1 MLEDPS
7 TETFE
12 AFAQLAPDKPRGDVA
27 KALPPV
33 ATISAIDTPPT
44 VVSTGLPPKPSEIE
58 LAAERNWK
66 VMFER
71 KLEEIAGTALQT
83 KESKAAL
90 AKLVNVSKRLSDAE
104 SPILYRQAYLAA
116 LAFGADHEKSE
127 VASAIVDDME
137 FVSSRNGPIYIVMR
151 GLMLFLFLF
160 VVVPALV
167 SVALVLIGS
176 DMFWYVIQYQQAAA
190 VAGLFGVLGS
200 IVSILLR
207 LSDFAETKR
216 KSRDFLFSTGF
227 ALPFVGLVF
236 AWVTSAL
243 FSSHMINV
251 GMSGTL
257 TETADYGFSFYIV
270 IGFLSGF
277 SERFTKGLL
286 GATENTLTP
295 TRPAREGTMRDL
307 SRPDFATV

>member
-1 MLEDPS
+1 
-7 TETFE
+7 
-12 AFAQLAPDKPRGDVA
+12 V
-27 KALPPV
+27 
-33 ATISAIDTPPT
+33 
-44 VVSTGLPPKPSEIE
+44 
-58 LAAERNWK
+58 AERDWRAL
-66 VMFER
+66 FER

-90 AKLVNVSKRLSDAE
+90 AKLVNVSKRLSDVE
-104 SPILYRQAYLAA
+104 SPILYRQAYLAV

-137 FVSSRNGPIYIVMR
+137 LASSRNGPIYIVMR
-151 GLMLFLFLF
+151 GLMVFTSLF

-167 SVALVLIGS
+167 SIALILIGS

-190 VAGLFGVLGS
+190 VAGFFGVLGS

-207 LSDFAETKR
+207 LSDFAETRR
-216 KSRDFLFSTGF
+216 KSREFLWSTGF
-227 ALPFVGLVF
+227 SLPFVGLVF
-236 AWVTSAL
+236 ALVTSAL
-243 FSSHMINV
+243 FSSHMINI

-277 SERFTKGLL
+277 SERFTRGLL
-286 GATENTLTP
+286 GAAENTLTQ
-295 TRPAREGTMRDL
+295 TRAAREGTIPDL
-307 SRPDFATV
+307 PRPGFATV